1 MKNEPMKT
9 LTISLSAQQVLRLQ
23 GAVKSGAY
31 ASNSEVVPDA
41 LRLWE
46 EREERREASLEALRA
61 EIRAGMESGPAIPAD
76 EVFARLEAKY
86 NQSGG
91 DR

>member
-9 LTISLSAQQVLRLQ
+9 LTISLSPQQVLRLQ
-23 GAVKSGAY
+23 AAVKSGAY
-31 ASNSEVVPDA
+31 ASNSEVVRDA

>member
-1 MKNEPMKT
+1 MKT
-9 LTISLSAQQVLRLQ
+9 LTISLSAQQILRLQ

-31 ASNSEVVPDA
+31 ASNSEVVRDA

-46 EREERREASLEALRA
+46 EREERRQASLEALRA
-61 EIRAGMESGPAIPAD
+61 EIRTGIESGPAIPAD

-86 NQSGG
+86 GGSGG